1 VQDPEQI
8 MKITTARGRRGLLAL
23 TCALLGIATL
33 GGVRAATPETLS
45 KKDASGGLR
54 AALNQGIDVA
64 VGRLGV
70 TDGFLGNPK
79 VKIPLP
85 PALDRIDRTLRRF
98 GMSGEA
104 DDLKAAMNHAAEAA
118 VAESKPI
125 LKDALKRMTVAD
137 AKAILTGGDDAA
149 TRYFQNATS
158 ETLRTRFRPIVAA
171 ATAKLQVASL
181 YDRYAGQAAQFGL
194 IRSEDANLN
203 EYVTQ
208 KALDGLFLVM
218 AEEEQA
224 IRKDPLGQAS
234 SLIRKVFGA
243 LH

>member
-1 VQDPEQI
+1 
-8 MKITTARGRRGLLAL
+8 MTTNTDAGRRRIAALAGTLLAL
-23 TCALLGIATL
+23 AAAGLAAAGALDALTN
-33 GGVRAATPETLS
+33 
-45 KKDASGGLR
+45 KDASGGLR
-54 AALNQGIDVA
+54 AALGQGIDAA

-70 TDGFLGNPK
+70 ADGFLGNPK
-79 VKIPLP
+79 VAIPLP
-85 PALDRIDRTLRRF
+85 PALDKIDRTLRRF
-98 GMSGEA
+98 GMGGEA
-104 DDLKAAMNHAAEAA
+104 DKLKVAMNHAAEAA
-118 VAESKPI
+118 VAESRPI

-158 ETLRTRFRPIVAA
+158 ETLRTRFRPIVAN
-171 ATAKLQVASL
+171 ATAKLQVAAL
-181 YDRYAGQAAQFGL
+181 YDQYAGKAAQFGL
-194 IRSEDANLN
+194 IKSEDARLN

-218 AEEEQA
+218 ADEEKA

-234 SLIRKVFGA
+234 SLIKKVFGA

>member
-1 VQDPEQI
+1 MSTHTNETRHRIPALACTI
-8 MKITTARGRRGLLAL
+8 LAL
-23 TCALLGIATL
+23 AMSGAALAGALDALT
-33 GGVRAATPETLS
+33 S
-45 KKDASGGLR
+45 KDASGGLR
-54 AALNQGIDVA
+54 AALGQGIDAA
-64 VGRLGV
+64 VGRLGAA
-70 TDGFLGNPK
+70 DGFLGNPK
-79 VKIPLP
+79 VAIPLP
-85 PALDRIDRTLRRF
+85 PTLDKIDRTLRRF
-98 GMSGEA
+98 GMGGEA
-104 DDLKAAMNHAAEAA
+104 DKLKAAMNHAAEAA
-118 VAESKPI
+118 VAESRPI

-149 TRYFQNATS
+149 THYFQNATS
-158 ETLRTRFRPIVAA
+158 ETLRTRFRPIVAK

-181 YDRYAGQAAQFGL
+181 YDQYAGKAAQFGL

-218 AEEEQA
+218 ADEEKA

-234 SLIRKVFGA
+234 SLVKKVFSA